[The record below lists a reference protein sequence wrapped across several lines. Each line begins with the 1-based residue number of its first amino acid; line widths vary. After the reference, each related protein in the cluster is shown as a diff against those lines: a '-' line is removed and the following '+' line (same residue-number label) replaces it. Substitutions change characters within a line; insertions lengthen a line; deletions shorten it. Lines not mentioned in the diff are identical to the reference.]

1 MSLDAGRCTRR
12 LARVLT
18 ARPAR
23 ARRGQRRSVGSTILS
38 RLGAR
43 SASPVSAL
51 GRAKPVMRRR
61 EQDEAR

>member
-51 GRAKPVMRRR
+51 GEPSR
-61 EQDEAR
+61 